1 MYLLKHLEKIIICIK
16 DGDCKKLDYFSGLK
30 GVAGI
35 VGIPL

>member
-1 MYLLKHLEKIIICIK
+1 MLFKHFVKIIICIK
-16 DGDCKKLDYFSGLK
+16 DGDCKKLEYFSGLK